1 MTETVLNDVPE
12 TLTLTVPVT
21 PAMTQGIKAVGAA
34 AEAEA
39 WEIDSNEMAQL
50 AADQRKS
57 WAKRID
63 QVKALEKDFMEPA
76 KTFMASIKEK
86 CEKWFAPALT
96 DLENGRTILGNKMLS
111 WDAKERARIDA
122 ERRRIEEEQRKIR
135 QEAERKAAEARAKAE
150 QQAQE
155 KRRQEMEAQAAQEK
169 AIREGNAKAAAEAAQ
184 AAAKAREQAAAVE
197 ENAAAAARKVE
208 QEAAARVNAFEAPV
222 AVKIEGSTVREN
234 WVAVLEPGYDEDMAL
249 LAICNA
255 IITNNRR
262 DLLALLKIDT
272 APRGALNKLA
282 SAQKKLMTVPGYVAQ
297 NIGGLAGA
305 RK

>member
-76 KTFMASIKEK
+76 KTFMASIKER

-184 AAAKAREQAAAVE
+184 AAA
-197 ENAAAAARKVE
+197 
-208 QEAAARVNAFEAPV
+208 RVNAFEAPV